1 VVLIKVILQDMMILH
16 IIIKEEEGLI
26 GEIILIIINPEEII
40 MTRDKIINN
49 ILAVTKI
56 IEEEVGETLTIII
69 IRILQTITPIQ
80 KVEIEEDK
88 MKTLVQEKEV
98 NTTFLQ
104 DKGLEV

>member
-40 MTRDKIINN
+40 MIRDKIINN

>member
-1 VVLIKVILQDMMILH
+1 MILH

-40 MTRDKIINN
+40 MIRDKIINN
-49 ILAVTKI
+49 ILAVTII
-56 IEEEVGETLTIII
+56 IEEEVGETLTII

-88 MKTLVQEKEV
+88 MKTLVPEKEV

>member
-1 VVLIKVILQDMMILH
+1 MMILH

-40 MTRDKIINN
+40 MIRDKIINN